1 MVDTGETASS
11 PNPESFLF
19 LIDRGAS
26 INHKRERRGV
36 GGRGLIQ
43 SMCSLAWSNNE
54 RSHSG
59 RSTAQVKEED
69 ELN

>member
-11 PNPESFLF
+11 PKPESFLF

-26 INHKRERRGV
+26 INHKRE
-36 GGRGLIQ
+36 GRGLIQ